1 LRNRT
6 ILSTKQAQLLEDN
19 LDESNLLF
27 AAYSVAV
34 SANDVEYFARICK
47 DIAQSLESEQGRLA
61 CEAQDEVLQICDQL
75 FLGHQIIENQL
86 LYLRHL
92 VLVREEAVADIYD
105 EYQDKKIDLT
115 GFARALFDLANSQ
128 TNDVEGDDVE
138 ESERDDNIEDGDE
151 NEDEEVED
159 NDKDDEEEDEDEDE
173 DVSEETIQLSQ
184 IVVSMID
191 QEILSVPEAETL
203 VEMVRQ
209 KNEYVLAAFELFFDD
224 KNKEELTD
232 TLLRYLLDLLTFILC
247 FCICTIII
255 TIYSWL
261 AYDCYN

>member
-1 LRNRT
+1 
-6 ILSTKQAQLLEDN
+6 
-19 LDESNLLF
+19 LF

-47 DIAQSLESEQGRLA
+47 DIAQSLESEQGRIA

-128 TNDVEGDDVE
+128 TNEGDDVE
-138 ESERDDNIEDGDE
+138 ESERDDNNEDGDE
-151 NEDEEVED
+151 NEDVE
-159 NDKDDEEEDEDEDE
+159 NEDDEEDEEEDEDE

-232 TLLRYLLDLLTFILC
+232 TLLRYCL
-247 FCICTIII
+247 IC
-255 TIYSWL
+255 
-261 AYDCYN
+261 

>member
-1 LRNRT
+1 M
-6 ILSTKQAQLLEDN
+6 
-19 LDESNLLF
+19 F

-47 DIAQSLESEQGRLA
+47 DIAQSLESEQGQIA

-128 TNDVEGDDVE
+128 TNDVEGEDVE
-138 ESERDDNIEDGDE
+138 ESERDDNNEDGDE
-151 NEDEEVED
+151 DE
-159 NDKDDEEEDEDEDE
+159 DDEEDEADEDEDE